1 MRPAHLIGM
10 AALSLMWGASFMFIK
25 VMLEEVG
32 PVAVAW
38 LRLGGGAALIL
49 ALVAARRSRLPAR
62 RRWGD
67 LVVVAFFATAAPF
80 VLIPWGERQI
90 TSGLAAI
97 LNASTPFFAA
107 LFAHVALSAERLTRW
122 RSAGLIVGF
131 VGVVVVIGDDLVAI
145 TSEGTMGQLAVVV
158 ASACYGVGAV
168 YMRRRLLGTDP
179 AVIAGMQGGVSFAM
193 LTPLLLAVEGVPPLP
208 DLSQRVLLS
217 AAGLAFLSSGVAL
230 ILYYWL
236 LSQLHAA
243 QAALVTYLVPV
254 TALLWGWIVLGER
267 ISLAAIPGLALILAG
282 IALVNRRPR
291 PRGRPVPAA
300 AAPVPPAGGGA
311 GDD

>member
-1 MRPAHLIGM
+1 
-10 AALSLMWGASFMFIK
+10 
-25 VMLEEVG
+25 
-32 PVAVAW
+32 
-38 LRLGGGAALIL
+38 
-49 ALVAARRSRLPAR
+49 
-62 RRWGD
+62 
-67 LVVVAFFATAAPF
+67 
-80 VLIPWGERQI
+80 
-90 TSGLAAI
+90 
-97 LNASTPFFAA
+97 
-107 LFAHVALSAERLTRW
+107 
-122 RSAGLIVGF
+122 
-131 VGVVVVIGDDLVAI
+131 
-145 TSEGTMGQLAVVV
+145 
-158 ASACYGVGAV
+158 
-168 YMRRRLLGTDP
+168 
-179 AVIAGMQGGVSFAM
+179 M